1 MSDRITLDPALDPW
15 ERQPGETPKRHAR
28 FLAFRD
34 LGLTRTLAKA
44 SDELALSYSHVRA
57 LAAQYRWQDRAAAWD
72 THQQRQYTAEM
83 EEERRRSAR
92 DDAKILRI
100 MTGMVGQA
108 LPHVQQRAQDMT
120 ITEFTRFVETTMRLR
135 RNLFGDPTDTVAI
148 TGPGGDPLTVQLTE
162 FQQMPAEQRR
172 VRLAELAAS
181 VTRRVQALDGDGDDD
196 EDGAGWLDAGRDD
209 DEEEDWFGT
218 AGPGGEDQDD
228 GEQDEAAGGDG
239 DGST

>member
-1 MSDRITLDPALDPW
+1 MSDRITLDPTVDLW
-15 ERQPGETPKRHAR
+15 ERQTGETPKRYAR

-44 SDELALSYSHVRA
+44 ADELALSYSHVRA
-57 LAAQYRWQDRAAAWD
+57 MAAEYRWQDRAAAWD
-72 THQQRQYTAEM
+72 SHQQRQYVAEM

-108 LPHVQQRAQDMT
+108 LPHVQQRAADMT
-120 ITEFTRFVETTMRLR
+120 IGEFTRFVETTMRLR

-181 VTRRVQALDGDGDDD
+181 VTRRVQALDGDDD
-196 EDGAGWLDAGRDD
+196 EDGDGWLDAGRDGEGGED
-209 DEEEDWFGT
+209 EEDWFGQ
-218 AGPGGEDQDD
+218 AASGGDQDGPVGGD
-228 GEQDEAAGGDG
+228 AGGSG
-239 DGST
+239 T

>member
-1 MSDRITLDPALDPW
+1 MSDRITLDPAVDLW
-15 ERQPGETPKRHAR
+15 ERQPGETSKRYAR

-57 LAAQYRWQDRAAAWD
+57 MAAEYRWQDRAAAWD
-72 THQQRQYTAEM
+72 SHQQRQYVAEM

-108 LPHVQQRAQDMT
+108 LPHVQQRAADMS
-120 ITEFTRFVETTMRLR
+120 IGEFTRFVETTMRLR
-135 RNLFGDPTDTVAI
+135 RNLFGDPTDTIAV
-148 TGPGGDPLTVQLTE
+148 TGAGGDPLTVQLAE

-172 VRLAELAAS
+172 VRLADLAAS
-181 VTRRVQALDGDGDDD
+181 VTRRVQALDGDDD
-196 EDGAGWLDAGRDD
+196 EDGAGWLDTGRDD
-209 DEEEDWFGT
+209 ENEDDWFGQ
-218 AGPGGEDQDD
+218 AGQDD
-228 GEQDEAAGGDG
+228 GEQDGPAGGDAG
-239 DGST
+239 GSGT

>member
-100 MTGMVGQA
+100 MTGMAGQA

-181 VTRRVQALDGDGDDD
+181 VTRRVQALDGDDD
-196 EDGAGWLDAGRDD
+196 EDGAGWLDAGRED
-209 DEEEDWFGT
+209 DEEEDWFGQ
-218 AGPGGEDQDD
+218 AGPGGDDQDD
-228 GEQDEAAGGDG
+228 GEQDEAAARDG
-239 DGST
+239 DGSGT

>member
-44 SDELALSYSHVRA
+44 SDQLALSYSHVRA

-181 VTRRVQALDGDGDDD
+181 VTRRVQALDGDDD
-196 EDGAGWLDAGRDD
+196 EDGDGWLDAGRDD

-218 AGPGGEDQDD
+218 AGPGGDDQDD
-228 GEQDEAAGGDG
+228 GEQNEAAGGDG
-239 DGST
+239 DGSGT